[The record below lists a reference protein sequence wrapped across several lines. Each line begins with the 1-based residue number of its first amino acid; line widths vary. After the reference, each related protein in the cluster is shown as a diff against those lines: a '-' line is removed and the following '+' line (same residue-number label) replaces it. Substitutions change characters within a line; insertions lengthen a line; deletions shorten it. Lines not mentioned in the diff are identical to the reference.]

1 MQLEATSVYLISRF
15 SFLQNL
21 YLHDKHKACYTGLCK
36 RRKPLK
42 NKPLEDTFLKRKD
55 LWILL
60 AAVGL
65 AGLLMLAATLLPKI
79 SSKQA
84 GGQLNTATETITDVK
99 ATENISVATAV
110 PDETLS
116 PQSDKQNT
124 QNTLLTPDPEN
135 KQPPALIPANAYLS
149 VQIGQVVYDPIP
161 LLGDDEIS
169 VKQADGKLNV
179 IGITDSSI
187 FMKSATCDNQACIK
201 QGTVTLDNI
210 EERVLQNMIICL
222 PNEVVLS
229 LLTPQEAQLEWD
241 SLYEEKP
248 EK

>member
-1 MQLEATSVYLISRF
+1 M
-15 SFLQNL
+15 
-21 YLHDKHKACYTGLCK
+21 
-36 RRKPLK
+36 
-42 NKPLEDTFLKRKD
+42 EDTFLKRKD

-79 SSKQA
+79 STKQA
-84 GGQLNTATETITDVK
+84 GGQLNTANETITDVK
-99 ATENISVATAV
+99 DIENAAQQTAL

-116 PQSDKQNT
+116 PKTADKQNT
-124 QNTLLTPDPEN
+124 QDFLLTADPED
-135 KQPPALIPANAYLS
+135 KQPPALIPAEAYLS

-161 LLGDDEIS
+161 LLEDNELSI
-169 VKQADGKLNV
+169 KQADGKLNV
-179 IGITDSSI
+179 IGFTNSSI
-187 FMKSATCDNQACIK
+187 FMKSSTCDNQACVK

-210 EERVLQNMIICL
+210 SGRVLQNMIICL

-229 LLTPQEAQLEWD
+229 LLTLQEAQLEWD
-241 SLYEEKP
+241 ALYGEKS